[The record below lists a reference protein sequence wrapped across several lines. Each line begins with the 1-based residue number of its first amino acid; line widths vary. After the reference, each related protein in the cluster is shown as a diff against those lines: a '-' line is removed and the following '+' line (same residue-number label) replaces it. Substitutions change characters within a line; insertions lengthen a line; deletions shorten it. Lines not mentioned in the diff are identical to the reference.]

1 MNSEYVWWL
10 GALLATGTGAVLFLA
25 LGRVPEIEDEPDE
38 VTPRRRE
45 AALPESAP
53 VQRPPVS
60 ITVPGADD
68 PSVTSEIP

>member
-10 GALLATGTGAVLFLA
+10 GALLATG
-25 LGRVPEIEDEPDE
+25 EPDE